1 MSHACPCEKTRQ
13 TLEYFKAEAFR
24 TRNLDKDLPQIQA
37 HSAHNNSR
45 GIIMDMGVTLS
56 DAPFGD
62 KAWNVV
68 GHTYTPKLHSP
79 NAFIWH
85 AHIPA
90 ETFVPPHI
98 HTTQDEWIYML
109 AGNLEVEF
117 GHDSGE
123 VSVHPAGLGD
133 LVRMPM
139 GKSHG
144 IFNRSG
150 AEATCVFGV
159 APARKLFDLF
169 GQLDGVTDPE
179 ELVRL
184 SAMHEVDFLPPPP
197 DAQ

>member
-1 MSHACPCEKTRQ
+1 M
-13 TLEYFKAEAFR
+13 
-24 TRNLDKDLPQIQA
+24 DL
-37 HSAHNNSR
+37 
-45 GIIMDMGVTLS
+45 GVTSS
-56 DAPFGD
+56 DGFVGA

-68 GHTYTPKLHSP
+68 GQIYTPKLHSP

-85 AHIPA
+85 AQIPA

-98 HTTQDEWIYML
+98 HPTQDEWIYVL
-109 AGNLEVEF
+109 SGALEIEF
-117 GHDSGE
+117 GHEEGA
-123 VSVHPAGLGD
+123 VITHKAGAGD

-150 AEATCVFGV
+150 AEATCIFGV

-169 GQLDGVTDPE
+169 AQLDGVTDPA

-184 SAMHEVDFLPPPP
+184 SALHEVDFLPPPP
-197 DAQ
+197 DAE